1 MKPMKKAAVVLL
13 ALVLAVFLAGCNY
26 PELYERVL
34 IHGIGVDW
42 DGQAYQVT
50 VRSSSSAEDEGEE
63 LFTCHGS
70 TVLEALSS
78 LSLSTGREPFYS
90 HNYLVVF
97 GMNCA
102 RRGLDD
108 CLDFFVRYYN
118 TRPSVS
124 MFLAENTAEEVLSAE
139 KDGKLM
145 KMSQLQALGVGGRY
159 NGKALDIE
167 LLDFVNAAKSE
178 GAAPVLPVLAA
189 SEEGAE
195 AVSTAYFQGYKV
207 KGILSLDQT
216 RGYLAAMGQLEK
228 GELVVES
235 SAGTVTLSL
244 RDGESRIRLL
254 PNGIEA
260 GDVPEFAIE
269 IQLDADV
276 SAISGRRQDS
286 ENFYSELEEAAAQL
300 VREQTESV
308 LAQAMREDRCDV
320 FDLSGLLYRKRT
332 GFWREHGENWQGL
345 MPQCPCRV
353 EVGVKV
359 RRLEEENLRGLD

>member
-1 MKPMKKAAVVLL
+1 M
-13 ALVLAVFLAGCNY
+13 
-26 PELYERVL
+26 
-34 IHGIGVDW
+34 
-42 DGQAYQVT
+42 
-50 VRSSSSAEDEGEE
+50 
-63 LFTCHGS
+63 
-70 TVLEALSS
+70 
-78 LSLSTGREPFYS
+78 
-90 HNYLVVF
+90 
-97 GMNCA
+97 
-102 RRGLDD
+102 
-108 CLDFFVRYYN
+108 
-118 TRPSVS
+118 
-124 MFLAENTAEEVLSAE
+124 
-139 KDGKLM
+139 
-145 KMSQLQALGVGGRY
+145 
-159 NGKALDIE
+159 
-167 LLDFVNAAKSE
+167 
-178 GAAPVLPVLAA
+178 LPVLAA